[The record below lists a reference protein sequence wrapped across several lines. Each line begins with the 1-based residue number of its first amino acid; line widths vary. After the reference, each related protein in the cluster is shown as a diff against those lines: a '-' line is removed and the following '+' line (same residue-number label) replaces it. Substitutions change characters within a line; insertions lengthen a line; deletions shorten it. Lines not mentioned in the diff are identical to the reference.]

1 MLDLK
6 YIQHIG
12 RSVKENYKSWIVL
25 FLSCTVI
32 CYNRTSILLGNAQYL
47 FCILFSYLAHRLSH
61 EPIGFFLNRAHIYHH
76 EHTDWTSHAIQVCVE
91 LAASFS
97 PMVIL
102 YYFMDLKDNVFLF
115 DPYVFL
121 LFSIFYTSVHNVNYG
136 MFHVNQTHYK
146 HHLDYAVNYGPD
158 ICDIVFNTKY
168 PENDVE
174 NTDHYIPNILVATVL
189 TYLFRHFYER
199 TEHKGIVKEGLVKLY
214 YGVCLV
220 VGVFTTKKT
229 IMDIQKNTVSE
240 VKQFQHDVGKL
251 MMKLGHTI

>member
-1 MLDLK
+1 ML
-6 YIQHIG
+6 
-12 RSVKENYKSWIVL
+12 
-25 FLSCTVI
+25 
-32 CYNRTSILLGNAQYL
+32 CYDMN
-47 FCILFSYLAHRLSH
+47 H
-61 EPIGFFLNRAHIYHH
+61 LNRAHIYHH

-115 DPYVFL
+115 DPYVFM